1 MYTQRLAGMVGLL
14 AVVILGLVGVDRW
27 NKDAKAR
34 SVHSQ
39 VVSSNDPVPSLAQS
53 TIHYQVDP
61 SAPPVPQLPPV
72 PKETPAPPLISTG
85 ELDKKL
91 KESLDNLQKALPKL
105 PTAEESAAPPPEP
118 EKKSAPPPSLPRIA
132 DSKADPIKLPPP
144 PDTTAPD
151 PIKLPPPPDGT
162 AKDSPKNSL
171 PPVTNV
177 PAPANLDVPSI
188 PPAANQPP
196 APTANPTLPP
206 PPSFK
211 AETDSP
217 KALNPGVIVTPGPVV
232 PILPAGTDSNSD
244 PNLVRRATTTIASQD
259 EFRKR
264 LMDLEVRYLKDTI
277 AELDRRIQQ
286 MPKADADRRKL
297 EVEHQR
303 QSDRLARLMKAAEWA
318 IERQI
323 EKASGV
329 KETIAESPW
338 TMHMETVE
346 GKTVLHAVVHRKA
359 RFKIVC
365 DRLDLQTPR
374 GTVLAVGQVQLS
386 GEGFQGM
393 CERLSIPL
401 NDDRLILEGNAQMAI
416 RTQPMAMT
424 EGRADNLPPVIDH
437 HRPDDKASSSSLPML
452 HLKGD
457 HLDIRWNDLVGSAP
471 GNVRLDDPN
480 GPMLNATPGPMVKVA
495 YTPARNEQW
504 SAWGTLRRTTQEKD
518 GRAIYVIEGKQSQ
531 PLAYVHT
538 PAGLSLTDY
547 VGKRVSVFGR
557 LVHEDGRSAP
567 CYTASHVAWE

>member
-14 AVVILGLVGVDRW
+14 AAVILGLVGVDRW

-39 VVSSNDPVPSLAQS
+39 VVSASNDPLPPPIAQS
-53 TIHYQVDP
+53 TLHYQVDP
-61 SAPPVPQLPPV
+61 AVPPVPQLPAPA
-72 PKETPAPPLISTG
+72 PKETQAPPLISTG
-85 ELDKKL
+85 ELDKQL
-91 KESLDNLQKALPKL
+91 KESLDNLQKVLPKL
-105 PTAEESAAPPPEP
+105 PSAEESAAPPPEP
-118 EKKSAPPPSLPRIA
+118 EKKGPPPPLPKI
-132 DSKADPIKLPPP
+132 DDNKADPIKLPPP
-144 PDTTAPD
+144 PDS
-151 PIKLPPPPDGT
+151 T
-162 AKDSPKNSL
+162 AKDSPKSSL
-171 PPVTNV
+171 PPVTNI
-177 PAPANLDVPSI
+177 PAPSNDVPSI
-188 PPAANQPP
+188 PPVTIQPP
-196 APTANPTLPP
+196 APTAGVPLPP
-206 PPSFK
+206 PTFK
-211 AETDSP
+211 AESESP
-217 KALNPGVIVTPGPVV
+217 KALNPGVTVTPGPVA
-232 PILPAGTDSNSD
+232 PLPPMIGDAN
-244 PNLVRRATTTIASQD
+244 PVRNAVATMASQD
-259 EFRKR
+259 EFRRR

-277 AELDRRIQQ
+277 VELDRRMQQ
-286 MPKADADRRKL
+286 TPKADADRRKL
-297 EVEHQR
+297 ELEHQR

-329 KETIAESPW
+329 KESIAESPW

-365 DRLDLQTPR
+365 ERLDLQSPR

-416 RTQPMAMT
+416 RTQPMALI
-424 EGRADNLPPVIDH
+424 EGRGESLPPVIDQQ
-437 HRPDDKASSSSLPML
+437 RPNEKSSSVPML

-457 HLDIRWNDLVGSAP
+457 HLDIRWNDLLGGAP
-471 GNVRLDDPN
+471 GNVRLDDPS

-495 YTPARNEQW
+495 YTPSRNEQW
-504 SAWGTLRRTTQEKD
+504 SAWGTLRRTAMEKD
-518 GRAIYVIEGKQSQ
+518 GRAMYVIEGRQNQ

-538 PAGLSLTDY
+538 PAGLSMADY

-557 LVHEDGRSAP
+557 PVHEEGCAAP
-567 CYTASHVAWE
+567 IYTASHVAWE